1 MIRLTW
7 KFSNDHQWHRDFN
20 SFGEAHDAA
29 YNFGLY
35 SHPQVIH
42 VNVKDLENENITGEI
57 NLIDRRELS
66 DC

>member
-7 KFSNDHQWHRDFN
+7 KFSNDHQWYHDFD

-35 SHPQVIH
+35 SHPQVVH
-42 VNVKDLENENITGEI
+42 VNIKDLENENITGEI
-57 NLIDRRELS
+57 NLVDRRELS